1 MTASLKTSLQ
11 IHTLANDLGA
21 KIITD
26 PVEAIVRYCEKKVE
40 DLMSA
45 YPECETLSG
54 MLDWIAAKCG
64 TTFCV
69 LKNDH
74 ELLSI
79 KQKYVDRG
87 ERLFAALEDE
97 LATDKDFGVTLKLRN
112 REPWELEFV
121 SVIDCRGDKAS
132 RAYFTKWHEIA
143 HLLTL
148 TAQGRLVFKRSH
160 SANDSINPEERLM
173 DILAG
178 RFGFYA
184 PFAKP
189 LMSDE
194 ISFETIRALRDRLC
208 PEASFQASLINFSKF
223 WPSPCILIRAELGLK
238 KGEEALLAQQQL
250 FEDDRPQARLRA
262 AKITLSDQARESGF
276 TIPRNMRIPEESAIY
291 RAFEEQAVYVEAS
304 EDLCWWESKGRRLKA
319 CAITV
324 KARHAWNGV
333 DAFVIPKRKDPE
345 S

>member
-1 MTASLKTSLQ
+1 
-11 IHTLANDLGA
+11 
-21 KIITD
+21 
-26 PVEAIVRYCEKKVE
+26 VEAVVHYCETKVE
-40 DLMSA
+40 NLMSG
-45 YPECETLSG
+45 YPDCETLSG

-64 TTFCV
+64 TIFCV
-69 LKNDH
+69 LEDDRD
-74 ELLSI
+74 LLSV
-79 KQKYVDRG
+79 KQKYIDRG

-97 LATDKDFGVTLKLRN
+97 LATDKDFGVTLKLHN

-148 TAQGRLVFKRSH
+148 TSQGRLVFKRSH
-160 SANDSINPEERLM
+160 SANDASNPEERLM
-173 DILAG
+173 DLLAG

-184 PFAKP
+184 PFVKP
-189 LMSDE
+189 FMCDE
-194 ISFETIRALRDRLC
+194 ISFDAISALRKRLC

-250 FEDDRPQARLRA
+250 FDDDGPQARLRA
-262 AKITLSDQARESGF
+262 AKITVSNPARESGF
-276 TIPRNMRIPEESAIY
+276 TIHRNMRIPEESVIY
-291 RAFEEQAVYVEAS
+291 RALEEQSAYIEAS
-304 EDLCWWESKGRRLKA
+304 EDLSWWESRGRRLKA
-319 CAITV
+319 CPVKV

-333 DAFVIPKRKDPE
+333 DALLIPKREDA
-345 S
+345 